1 MSDLSWQ
8 YGDNNHNE
16 PLALPA
22 KSATME
28 TSGSWHTVTLENGTR
43 FDVPARSI
51 LQNLYDE
58 NRKLHDMIRKM
69 QQDHRE
75 IQGQHQRLISQ
86 MRQMQSRLDA
96 S

>member
-1 MSDLSWQ
+1 MNDLSGQ
-8 YGDNNHNE
+8 YGDDNDTG
-16 PLALPA
+16 PRAVPA

-28 TSGSWHTVTLENGTR
+28 TLGLWNTVTLENGTK
-43 FDVPARSI
+43 FEVPVRAI
-51 LQNLYDE
+51 FQTLYDE

-75 IQGQHQRLISQ
+75 MQGQHHRLISQ
-86 MRQMQSRLDA
+86 MRQMHGKFDA